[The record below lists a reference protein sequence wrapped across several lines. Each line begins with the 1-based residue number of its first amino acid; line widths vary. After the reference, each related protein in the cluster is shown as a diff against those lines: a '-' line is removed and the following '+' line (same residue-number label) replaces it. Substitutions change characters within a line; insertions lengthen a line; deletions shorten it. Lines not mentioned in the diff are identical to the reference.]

1 MNTMNASRFLATF
14 VNNEHRPDSVVP
26 AALEVPEPL
35 RAPLIDA
42 LLTFQA
48 GETGEGRI
56 VAEAARHARGDAD
69 FVTTMR
75 LYIAEE
81 GRHARELGK
90 LVRALGGTVRT
101 DVRTANAFRQARR
114 LIGFRTKM
122 LVLAAAEIVGIV
134 FYELLAERVPCP
146 PLCAVVQRI
155 AKEEHRHLH
164 YQHAYFDS
172 LGWPGGARVALRSAT
187 LAATAAFVWDQR
199 ALLRVL
205 GVSRREVFQ
214 RAKDLCVAASPPE
227 LEAAYVPSKDNAEAL
242 NGPRVGRAVALTMM
256 V

>member
-1 MNTMNASRFLATF
+1 MKTMNSSRFLPTF
-14 VNNEHRPDSVVP
+14 VSNEHRPDSQVPASLVVP
-26 AALEVPEPL
+26 EAL

-56 VAEAARHARGDAD
+56 VAEAVRHARGDAD
-69 FVTTMR
+69 FATTMR

-90 LVRALGGTVRT
+90 LVRALGGPVRT
-101 DVRTANAFRQARR
+101 DVRTANAFRQVRR

-134 FYELLAERVPCP
+134 FYELLADHVPCP
-146 PLCAVVQRI
+146 PLCAVVRRI
-155 AKEEHRHLH
+155 AKEEYRHLH
-164 YQHAYFDS
+164 YQQAYFAS
-172 LGWPGGARVALRSAT
+172 LGWPLGAHLALEAAT

-199 ALLRVL
+199 ALLHAL
-205 GVSRREVFQ
+205 GVSSRQVFQ
-214 RAKDLCVAASPPE
+214 RTKDLCTAPETSDAELATMQSIGNREVAGRP
-227 LEAAYVPSKDNAEAL
+227 AL
-242 NGPRVGRAVALTMM
+242 SRSATLNMSV
-256 V
+256 